1 MIISDL
7 NYLET
12 TTETAN
18 IQGAGN
24 VFQLVGIGQ
33 AAFAGVGGAGQ
44 NSIGNTALG
53 LNLAIPTVIGVG
65 IL

>member
-1 MIISDL
+1 MNISDL
-7 NYLET
+7 NYLEPI
-12 TTETAN
+12 TETAN

-24 VFQLVGIGQ
+24 VFQFVAIGQ

-53 LNLAIPTVIGVG
+53 LNLAIPTVTGVS